1 MDEILYKAC
10 TSKMEMLN
18 ILELQR
24 ENHFA
29 SLSAEDIASEGF
41 LTCTHS
47 LELIRE
53 LNNIAPHIIAVC
65 NNKVIAYLLTM
76 TKVAESKMPLLIPMF
91 NEFRT
96 IVFKGKMISE
106 YNYLIVGQVCVG
118 KGFRGQGVLENCY
131 QSYESFYKDKFDFAI
146 TEIANRNKRSINA
159 HKRIGFVEVNRY
171 FSPEGEEWSVVI
183 LEWSN
188 MGIKKARK

>member
-1 MDEILYKAC
+1 MDDILYKAC
-10 TSKMEMLN
+10 TFKIEMLN
-18 ILELQR
+18 ILQLQR
-24 ENHFA
+24 ENHFT

-53 LNNIAPHIIAVC
+53 LNDLAPHIIAVC

-76 TKVAESKMPLLIPMF
+76 TEVAESKMPLLNPMF
-91 NEFRT
+91 KEFRT
-96 IVFKGKMISE
+96 TVFKGKMISE

-131 QSYESFYKDKFDFAI
+131 QVYESFYKNKFDFAI
-146 TEIANRNKRSINA
+146 TEIATRNKRSINA
-159 HKRIGFVEVNRY
+159 HKRIGFVEINRY
-171 FSPEGEEWSVVI
+171 FSPDGEKWSIVI
-183 LEWSN
+183 LDWS
-188 MGIKKARK
+188 KWK